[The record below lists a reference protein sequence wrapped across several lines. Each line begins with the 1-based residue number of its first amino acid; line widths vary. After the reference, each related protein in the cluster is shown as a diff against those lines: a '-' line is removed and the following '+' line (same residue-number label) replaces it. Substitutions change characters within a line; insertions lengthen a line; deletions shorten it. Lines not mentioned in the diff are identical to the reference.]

1 MLKFY
6 ALFLII
12 GVCVFAC
19 SHDITAPAN
28 KKTDNYAK
36 ADALAG
42 SIDEKFISSNLKFAI
57 KVFHKIEEQNS
68 HENIFISPLSLSIAL
83 AMTYN
88 GSLAETQKAMA
99 NTLEFRNMLLNMVND
114 EYSKLIRSLQ
124 NYDASVQLSIS
135 NSIWINDNFPVKKD
149 FIKKNE
155 DYFFAKVANL
165 DFSLT
170 NAADI
175 INTWIEQNTNG
186 KISNVIP
193 VIDPSD
199 IMFIINALYFKG
211 DWKFQFDE
219 ANTEEDNFYLS
230 NGTTQKVPMMSNGGR
245 DYTYYFSNSFSA
257 VRMPYGRDIISM
269 YIFLPNYGYELG
281 DFLTNLNIENW
292 NNWMTSFDSLPEPDP
307 RFVFKL
313 PKFKLEY
320 EKNFNEMLKA
330 LGMEIAFTSSA
341 NFGGISDTPIWI
353 GYVKQKTFIEVNEKG
368 SEAAAVTVISPI
380 RSEPPGFIAN
390 RPFFFTIR
398 DDRSGTILFMG
409 KILEPTYN

>member
-1 MLKFY
+1 MLKLY

-12 GVCVFAC
+12 GLCVFAC
-19 SHDITAPAN
+19 SHDITAPTN
-28 KKTDNYAK
+28 ETIDNHAK
-36 ADALAG
+36 ADALAS
-42 SIDEKFISSNLKFAI
+42 SIDEEFISSNLKFAI
-57 KVFHKIEEQNS
+57 KVFHKIEEQDS

-83 AMTYN
+83 AMAYN
-88 GSLAETQKAMA
+88 GSLGETQKAMA
-99 NTLEFRNMLLNMVND
+99 NTLEFRNILLNMVND

-124 NYDASVQLSIS
+124 NYDASVQVSIS

-149 FIKKNE
+149 FVGRNE

-175 INTWIEQNTNG
+175 INSWIEQNTNG
-186 KISNVIP
+186 KISDVITI
-193 VIDPSD
+193 IDPSD

-230 NGTTQKVPMMSNGGR
+230 NGTTKKVPMMSNGGL
-245 DYTYYFSNSFSA
+245 DYTYYFANSFSA

-281 DFLTNLNIENW
+281 DLFTNLKIDNW

-330 LGMEIAFTSSA
+330 LGMGIAFTSSA
-341 NFGGISDTPIWI
+341 NFGGISDNSIWI
-353 GYVKQKTFIEVNEKG
+353 GYVKQKAFIEVNEKG
-368 SEAAAVTVISPI
+368 SEAAAVTVISVV
-380 RSEPPGFIAN
+380 RSEPPGFIVN

-409 KILEPTYN
+409 KILEPIYN